1 MRGVLL
7 IASNFAREQRW
18 PILLLIL
25 GVLALALMGLTVDLQ
40 KQQEDALFLFKELSI
55 YGIAFSVFFG
65 GSAINTERRSR
76 RILAVLS
83 KSISRSQYVMGLL
96 AGVGL
101 AAGLYCFTLGITG
114 TWLLGD
120 IGFSRSHL
128 WFLMACLLAACLLA
142 ASVSVLYSTFLN
154 PFLATIATALTLTLP
169 AGTTRFAGAGWQ
181 HVLPVHTL
189 MDVVLQAA
197 FRGDWVA
204 DWTLVALSLVQAAGI
219 CGLAAWIFTSRDI
232 AVALD

>member
-40 KQQEDALFLFKELSI
+40 KHQEDALFLFKELSI

-76 RILAVLS
+76 RILAVLA
-83 KSISRSQYVMGLL
+83 KSISRSQYVLGLL
-96 AGVGL
+96 AGVAL
-101 AAGLYCFTLGITG
+101 AAGLYCFTLGVTG

-120 IGFSRSHL
+120 IGFSRAHL
-128 WFLMACLLAACLLA
+128 WYLMVCLLSACLLS

-154 PFLATIATALTLTLP
+154 PFLATIATALSLTLP
-169 AGTTRFAGAGWQ
+169 AGTMRFAGAGWQ
-181 HVLPVHTL
+181 NVLPVHTL
-189 MDVVLQAA
+189 MDVILQAMFVGNWKA
-197 FRGDWVA
+197 DWV
-204 DWTLVALSLVQAAGI
+204 LVGISLAQAALI
-219 CGLAAWIFTSRDI
+219 CGLAAWIFTSRDV
-232 AVALD
+232 AVAID